1 MADEKKTSVAPVEEA
16 KTKKEKTAAKPK
28 AKKGGLIQKF
38 REVKSEFKKIIWP
51 TLPAVVRNTLVTLA
65 MCVLV
70 GVVVFV
76 IDFALAAL
84 VDLMLSLG

>member
-1 MADEKKTSVAPVEEA
+1 MADEKVTAVTAEETKA
-16 KTKKEKTAAKPK
+16 KKTKAADKK
-28 AKKGGLIQKF
+28 KSKKGGLIQKL

-51 TLPAVVRNTLVTLA
+51 TLPAVVRNTLITLVV
-65 MCVLV
+65 CILL

-84 VDLMLSLG
+84 VKLLVG

>member
-1 MADEKKTSVAPVEEA
+1 MADEKVTAVTAEETKA
-16 KTKKEKTAAKPK
+16 KKTKVADKKKS
-28 AKKGGLIQKF
+28 KKGGLIQKL

-51 TLPAVVRNTLVTLA
+51 TLPAVVRNTLITLVV
-65 MCVLV
+65 CILL

-84 VDLMLSLG
+84 VKLLVG